1 MSYDLEIW
9 SIRPIE
15 ARRIEG
21 RTWQIV
27 VEEPAPIEPEDLPDS
42 VKTTL
47 PAASF
52 LCRIELE
59 GDAHATAYRKLTAL
73 ATKLAK
79 EAGGVVI
86 DLQLDA
92 QPLRAAKPER
102 SVIVMSWWWVGN
114 HDLNRTWAAAL
125 LTLLEKQLPAAMPH
139 RYGPYMPLRHKLA
152 DTGVEGFLDFWEKE
166 KTFLIWKAKDPVR
179 DVSVPARLYR
189 GPSRQ
194 GFFFPSLRL
203 SIDRRELERDVSRA
217 QLSTLWSDLTT
228 FTSPVYGD
236 VRTLRDPQTPMT
248 AGEFIEGSGQ
258 RHPIES
264 PCLRGLPPG
273 PVHAWVAGEPYRS
286 LLKDRVR
293 CSDDGKLLSFSTGD
307 WRSPAVDPG
316 FPAELVQPSMARFV
330 DHGTHCDY
338 RAFPETVTEYAQV
351 WPFDPPFA
359 P

>member
-1 MSYDLEIW
+1 MSYHLEIW

-27 VEEPAPIEPEDLPDS
+27 VEEPAPVEPEDLPDT
-42 VKTTL
+42 VRTTL

-59 GDAHATAYRKLTAL
+59 GDAPTTAFRKLTAL

-92 QPLRAAKPER
+92 QPLKTAKPER
-102 SVIVMSWWWVGN
+102 SVIVMSWWWVGK

-125 LTLLEKQLPAAMPH
+125 LTLLEQQLPAAMPH

-152 DTGVEGFLDFWEKE
+152 DTGLEGFLDFWEKE
-166 KTFLIWKAKDPVR
+166 KAFLIWKPKDPVR

-203 SIDRRELERDVSRA
+203 SIDHRELGRDASRA
-217 QLSTLWSDLTT
+217 QLSKLWSDLTT

-236 VRTLRDPQTPMT
+236 VRTLSDPKTPMT
-248 AGEFIEGSGQ
+248 VDELIEGAAQ

-293 CSDDGKLLSFSTGD
+293 CSDDGALLSFSTGD
-307 WRSPAVDPG
+307 WRSPGVDPQ
-316 FPAELVQPSMARFV
+316 FPADLVQPPNPK
-330 DHGTHCDY
+330 GT
-338 RAFPETVTEYAQV
+338 FPETESDYAHV